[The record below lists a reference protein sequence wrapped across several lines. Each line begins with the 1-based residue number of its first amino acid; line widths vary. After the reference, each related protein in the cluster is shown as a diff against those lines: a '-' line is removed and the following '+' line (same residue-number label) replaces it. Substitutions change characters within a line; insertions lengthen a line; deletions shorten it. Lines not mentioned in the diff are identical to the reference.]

1 MRMFFALVKLA
12 LLGAALVTMT
22 GCSTVPPLPPK
33 AAELNRAG
41 AEALAN
47 GDLELASARLNVA
60 IEYSP
65 RFTEAWV
72 NLGLVEMKKGNLEKA
87 LKDLGKARSLN
98 PDLAAPHHAL
108 GVLDESRR
116 KTDGADKHY
125 RAALKVDP
133 GFVSSRA
140 NLGRLLFAR
149 GAFEEAKV
157 QFLRLTEVAPQEI
170 AGFAGLVECLI
181 RLGREGEADD
191 VLAKARAR
199 FGDTE
204 EFLLLY
210 GRQLLRR
217 GVFVDAEQ
225 VFASVTASSDA
236 ERRASAWAWVAVAR
250 LERNELSAARVAAT
264 ESQKIDSKNPVA
276 GFVARRVAVR

>member
-1 MRMFFALVKLA
+1 MNRFSAIAVTFAAIA
-12 LLGAALVTMT
+12 LLFLS

-33 AAELNRAG
+33 AAEMNRAG
-41 AEALAN
+41 AEAFAR
-47 GDLELASARLNVA
+47 GEYELASARLHVA

-72 NLGLVEMKKGNLEKA
+72 NLGLVEMKRGNLHEA
-87 LKDLGKARSLN
+87 MKDLGKARSFN
-98 PDLAAPHHAL
+98 PDLPAPHHAL
-108 GVLDESRR
+108 GVVDEVRG
-116 KTDGADKHY
+116 KPEAAEKHY

-133 GFVSSRA
+133 GFAASRA

-149 GAFEEAKV
+149 GAFEEARE
-157 QFLRLTEVAPQEI
+157 QFLRLSEVAPNEI
-170 AGFAGLVECLI
+170 TGFSGLVESLL
-181 RLGREGEADD
+181 RLGREPEADD

-217 GVFVDAEQ
+217 GAARDAED
-225 VFASVTASSDA
+225 VFAAVTGGSDA
-236 ERRASAWAWVAVAR
+236 ERCASAWAWIAVSR
-250 LERNELSAARVAAT
+250 FERRDVNGARVAFQEA
-264 ESQKIDSKNPVA
+264 KKLDSKNAVA
-276 GFVARRVAVR
+276 AFVEKLLRG